1 MTSNRE
7 NPEAAL
13 TVASV
18 SHVCGERSALR
29 NVTFEIAPGRFAAL
43 LGLNGAG
50 KTTLFSL
57 ITRLLALQQGSIKVA
72 GLDVTRM
79 GSRALA
85 PLGVVFQQPALD
97 LDLSVRQNL
106 RYFAALQGL
115 SRASADDRML
125 RTLEDLA
132 MPERIDEKVRVLN
145 GGHRRRVEI
154 VRALMHEPSV
164 LLLDEA
170 TVGLDVPTRATIV
183 DHVHNLASERGIAV
197 LWATHLIDEIRAAD
211 DLIVLNAGQ
220 VIESGRVGEVVSR
233 VGAADLAGAFH
244 GLIEK
249 DSLSPSRKDPA

>member
-1 MTSNRE
+1 
-7 NPEAAL
+7 
-13 TVASV
+13 
-18 SHVCGERSALR
+18 
-29 NVTFEIAPGRFAAL
+29 
-43 LGLNGAG
+43 
-50 KTTLFSL
+50 
-57 ITRLLALQQGSIKVA
+57 
-72 GLDVTRM
+72 
-79 GSRALA
+79 
-85 PLGVVFQQPALD
+85 
-97 LDLSVRQNL
+97 
-106 RYFAALQGL
+106 
-115 SRASADDRML
+115 
-125 RTLEDLA
+125 

-249 DSLSPSRKDPA
+249 DNLLPKDRA